1 VKTQKLPAV
10 TKVAAGAPAINITAA
25 HVEKAVASGAAV
37 EKAAD
42 SSATVVN
49 KRKVAFIHTGMYVA
63 LVLLEFWN
71 VT

>member
-1 VKTQKLPAV
+1 MKTQKLPAV
-10 TKVAAGAPAINITAA
+10 PKGAGGTPAINITAA
-25 HVEKAVASGAAV
+25 HVETAATSGAAV
-37 EKAAD
+37 EKAAA